1 MFSRHSLTASALMI
15 IFLAAVPVSAQY
27 DTSTDKTLS
36 PYFFIKDGDPELD
49 QLPLKETNT
58 EVTIN
63 GVIAGVKV
71 TQVYCNTGNRP
82 INAKYI
88 FPAST
93 RAAVHGMT
101 MRIGDHVIEAK
112 IKEKEEAKKTFEEA
126 KKAGKSA
133 SLLEQKRPNVFSM
146 NIANVMPGD
155 TIAVELLYTEHLVPE
170 DGTYEFIY
178 PTVVGPRY
186 SNQPMTDTE
195 NSWIQSPYLPEGE
208 APTIQFNIKTTI
220 STGMPI
226 QEIACTSHK
235 TSIDWKSESIA
246 EVKLDES
253 EQYGG
258 NRDYILKFR
267 LNGKQ
272 IMSGLMLYEG
282 KDENFFCLMVQPPD
296 TVTSRQIPP
305 REYIFVMD
313 VSGSMHGFP
322 LDISKSLIR
331 DLINH
336 LRPEDTF
343 NVLLFAGS
351 SYLFSPSSLPA
362 TQTNVDSALNLI
374 GHQRGGG
381 GTEMLSAIKRAMG
394 LPGDDNRSRS
404 IVIATDGYVSFEES
418 CFRYIQNNLNRA
430 NVFVFGIGSS
440 VNRYLIEGI
449 AKAGQGEPFV
459 ITRQAEAGARALK
472 FRQYIESP
480 VLTSINIDYNGF
492 QAYDVEPK
500 SFPDLLAK
508 RPIVVF
514 GKYRGKPE
522 GTIRLKG
529 LTGDGDYERKFQVTD
544 AQPLENHHPLKYLW
558 ARTRI
563 AELSD
568 KRFNSGENMRE
579 EIVSLGLRYNLM
591 SRYTSFVA
599 VHEVIRN
606 TEGAEDIT
614 QPLPLPNG
622 VSNFA
627 VGQPMANLSEPE
639 LHWIILAI
647 IALLIGFKLHR
658 YTRQRSLLQQITRS

>member
-1 MFSRHSLTASALMI
+1 MFSRQSLFMMLLISGFTALGA
-15 IFLAAVPVSAQY
+15 FAQY
-27 DTSTDKTLS
+27 DMETDKTLS
-36 PYFFIKDGDPELD
+36 PYFFIKDGNPELD
-49 QLPLKETNT
+49 QLPLKKTNT
-58 EVTIN
+58 AVTIN

-71 TQVYCNTGNRP
+71 TQVYCNTGTRP
-82 INAKYI
+82 IHARYI

-101 MRIGDHVIEAK
+101 MKIGNHTIEAK
-112 IKEKEEAKKTFEEA
+112 IQEKEEAKKTFEQA

-146 NIANVMPGD
+146 NVANVMPGD
-155 TIAVELLYTEHLVPE
+155 TISVELRYTEYLVPT

-186 SNQPMTDTE
+186 SNQPASDTE
-195 NSWIQSPYLPEGE
+195 DNWVQSPYLPEGE
-208 APTIQFNIKTTI
+208 APTIRFNITSVI
-220 STGMPI
+220 STGVPI
-226 QEIACTSHK
+226 QEITCTSHK
-235 TSIDWKSESIA
+235 TSIEWKSESVA
-246 EVKLDES
+246 EVRLDES
-253 EQYGG
+253 EEYGG

-267 LNGKQ
+267 LSGKQ

-296 TVTSRQIPP
+296 TVQSHQIPP

-313 VSGSMHGFP
+313 VSGSMYGFP
-322 LDISKSLIR
+322 LEISKALVR
-331 DLINH
+331 DLIGH
-336 LRPEDTF
+336 LRSEDTF
-343 NVLLFAGS
+343 NLLLFAGS
-351 SYLFSPSSLPA
+351 SCLFSPSSLPA
-362 TQTNVDSALNLI
+362 TRANVDSALNLI
-374 GHQRGGG
+374 SRQRGGG
-381 GTEMLSAIKRAMG
+381 GTEMLSAIKRAME
-394 LPGDDNRSRS
+394 LPGDENRSRS

-430 NVFVFGIGSS
+430 NVFAFGIGSS

-459 ITRQAEAGARALK
+459 ITRSAEAGARAVQ

-480 VLTSINIDYNGF
+480 VLTNINIQYEGF
-492 QAYDVEPK
+492 KAYDTEPK
-500 SFPDLLAK
+500 SFPDLLAR
-508 RPIVVF
+508 RPVVVF
-514 GKYRGKPE
+514 GKYKGEPE

-529 LTGDGDYERKFQVTD
+529 LTGDGEYIKTFRAADSR
-544 AQPLENHHPLKYLW
+544 PLENHHPLKYLW

-563 AELSD
+563 EELSD
-568 KRFNSGENMRE
+568 KRFTPEGDMRE

-599 VHEVIRN
+599 VYDVVRN
-606 TEGAEDIT
+606 TEGAEEVT
-614 QPLPLPNG
+614 QPLPLPKG

-639 LHWIILAI
+639 LHWIVPAVIC
-647 IALLIGFKLHR
+647 LLIGFRLHR